1 MSIVLHVRDFGKIK
15 EADIDL
21 DSYTLFIG
29 DNNSGKSYL
38 LQLMQGIGFE
48 SMMNLTFSI
57 PVSDGL
63 IIDKSMFDNLIENIN
78 KNLKERKE
86 EICRN
91 IFRNEVRIG
100 DLWITLEN
108 FDYEGYYIREVPY
121 EEISSGFLTR
131 EEYEAQK
138 NFQLKKFD
146 KIITVGMAAFRCA
159 DFMILGYLF
168 NTISGNMYIPTAR
181 TGLLMLY
188 RSLFANSTKNMF
200 NNKPQDFSL
209 TKPVFEFLERLQT
222 YDVNSAAVE
231 YYSDIIQFMEE
242 NVIDGKLNVGLNNQ
256 IFYTSKNTN
265 VTTPLYISSAMINE
279 LTPIWLL
286 LTNTQGVSGLL
297 IDEVEA
303 SLHPR
308 KQVEMAR
315 LLNRMH
321 NKGVSIHASTHSD
334 TMVAAI
340 NNLYVLSKMKQDGF
354 DISELLEKT
363 GYQEEDL
370 LKHEMKV
377 YQFTNCGEYSQVKE
391 LSYTYLTGFEFE
403 TFDDAL
409 DKIVEDA
416 QVIMGD

>member
-38 LQLMQGIGFE
+38 LQLMQGIASE
-48 SMMNLTFSI
+48 IPRNLKYSI
-57 PVSDGL
+57 SVSDGL
-63 IIDKSMFDNLIENIN
+63 IIDKTMFENLIKNIN

-86 EICRN
+86 KICRN
-91 IFRNEVRIG
+91 IFRHEVGIG
-100 DLWITLEN
+100 KLWITLEN
-108 FDYEGYYIREVPY
+108 FDYEGYSIQEVSLEDLSIDFPDV
-121 EEISSGFLTR
+121 EILEKS
-131 EEYEAQK
+131 
-138 NFQLKKFD
+138 NFQLRKFD
-146 KIITVGMAAFRCA
+146 EIMIAVPSVPFA
-159 DFMILGYLF
+159 DFILLAYLF
-168 NTISGNMYIPTAR
+168 RSIFVSTYIPTAR

-286 LTNTQGVSGLL
+286 LTNSQGVSGLL

>member
-21 DSYTLFIG
+21 DSYTLFVG

-38 LQLMQGIGFE
+38 LQLMQGIASEF
-48 SMMNLTFSI
+48 MNNMKPSI
-57 PVSDGL
+57 PIADGL
-63 IIDKSMFDNLIENIN
+63 IIEKSMFDNIIENIN
-78 KNLKERKE
+78 KNLKEQKE

-108 FDYEGYYIREVPY
+108 FDYEGYYIK
-121 EEISSGFLTR
+121 EISLENLSLNLPDVEILPTR
-131 EEYEAQK
+131 NY
-138 NFQLKKFD
+138 QLRKFD
-146 KIITVGMAAFRCA
+146 EIMTVIPSMPFA
-159 DFMILGYLF
+159 DFLIFLYLF
-168 NTISGNMYIPTAR
+168 RSIFVSTYIPTAR

-209 TKPVFEFLERLQT
+209 TKPIFEFLERLQT
-222 YDVNSAAVE
+222 YDMNSAAVE

-286 LTNTQGVSGLL
+286 LTNSQGVSGLL

-303 SLHPR
+303 SLHPK

-370 LKHEMKV
+370 LKDEMKV